1 MEMLDLVIIAC
12 TAPPP
17 STLSHISL
25 VAVLFV
31 TEPAQVRTVSIK
43 SRSWIYFSECMCAC
57 VIVYICIT
65 CVSLACSVHVVCVC
79 SYLLPSCAYCVIVHG
94 HLSYNSIYLFLC

>member
-1 MEMLDLVIIAC
+1 MEMLDLVIIVC
-12 TAPPP
+12 NAPPP

-25 VAVLFV
+25 VAVLFI

-43 SRSWIYFSECMCAC
+43 SRSWIYFGECLCAC

-65 CVSLACSVHVVCVC
+65 CVCLLHAVCM
-79 SYLLPSCAYCVIVHG
+79 
-94 HLSYNSIYLFLC
+94 